1 DGLHG
6 VRPDQRLRVE
16 RDPLARGDGGR
27 RTGAPRGPAGHRLPV
42 ADRVQGPEVTPPSA
56 RPGSWYPLTF
66 GGLVC
71 AVFGWNVYRA
81 ATLGITHDEA
91 VTYQWFVAGGLER
104 SYSTDGYEA
113 DNHVLYSLLAW
124 AGVRLFR
131 PSGFALRLPSVLAGP
146 LLLIATGRLF
156 WLLAGSR
163 VLSLIGLVVVAL
175 NPLVM
180 DFQVAARGYGLGLA
194 LSVWAWHE
202 LARSLVSPE
211 PRRLLAVAICQGV
224 AVGANLVYAF
234 PNFALGAAFLILT
247 VVWAGPAWRGTLGA
261 LACRSI
267 FPAIA
272 IAFALSVPSL
282 SHLGGSRFYYG
293 TSSLAEMVLS
303 LVEPSVYALA
313 DRGPWGLPPDLPAD
327 GPGPCT
333 YLLAI
338 GFA

>member
-1 DGLHG
+1 GPDDGADPRARAAEPVRRGRPADVQQLHRQAGPDRLHPRAGPNRPEREEYQAGLRGAAVEQDGLHG

-211 PRRLLAVAICQGV
+211 PRRLLAVAICQGL

-234 PNFALGAAFLILT
+234 PNFALGAAFLVLT
-247 VVWAGPAWRGTLGA
+247 VVWAGPAR
-261 LACRSI
+261 
-267 FPAIA
+267 PAP
-272 IAFALSVPSL
+272 L
-282 SHLGGSRFYYG
+282 
-293 TSSLAEMVLS
+293 
-303 LVEPSVYALA
+303 
-313 DRGPWGLPPDLPAD
+313 
-327 GPGPCT
+327 
-333 YLLAI
+333 
-338 GFA
+338 